1 MRIVVVGGVAA
12 GMSAAS
18 QAKRRVKEA
27 EVIALEK
34 TGDVSYGSCG
44 MPYNLMRADNPMD
57 ELVVLTADNFRNKRS
72 IDVRLF
78 QEAKKINREKK
89 EVEVWDN
96 KENKAYNIS
105 YDKLV
110 IATGARAI
118 NLSLQKQVKGVFM
131 LRTLEDGKRLK
142 NFIKERKPKKA
153 FLVGAGRIALEIV
166 HALHELGINTV
177 LVKKRPGRILPQ
189 FEEEISEKVEA
200 KLEEKGIKFISGVEI
215 KGFMEKDGF
224 LKKVVTTEGE
234 FDADLSIISI
244 GVNPNA
250 EIAKEAGIN
259 IGKTKAIEV
268 DRYLRTSDKD
278 IFACGDCCEHYHR
291 LLKKPVF
298 SPSGTVANKQG
309 RIAGANA
316 IGANIIYPGVVGT
329 SVFRLCDLT
338 VARTGLLREEIK
350 EDFVKTIILSQTR
363 GHAYPGSSP
372 IKIVL
377 FSEKGTGRLLGAQMI
392 GKEYVWGRIN
402 VVAAG
407 LYKDFT
413 VDDLSSLDMA
423 YSPPFSPVWDPL
435 LIAANRAKKFI

>member
-1 MRIVVVGGVAA
+1 MRVVVIGGVAA

-18 QAKRRVKEA
+18 QAKRRMKEA
-27 EVIALEK
+27 EVIVLEK

-44 MPYNLMRADNPMD
+44 MPYNLMRLDNPMD
-57 ELVVLTADNFRNKRS
+57 ELVVLTADDFRNKRG

-78 QEAKKINREKK
+78 QEARRIDREKK
-89 EVEVWDN
+89 EVEVWDSR
-96 KENKAYNIS
+96 ENRIYNIG

-118 NLSLQKQVKGVFM
+118 NLPMEKQINGVFT

-153 FLVGAGRIALEIV
+153 FLIGAGRIALEIV
-166 HALHELGINTV
+166 HALHELEMSIV
-177 LVKKRPGRILPQ
+177 MVKKRPGRILPQ

-200 KLEEKGIKFISGVEI
+200 KLREKGINFISGVEI

-224 LKKVVTTEGE
+224 LKKVVTSEGE
-234 FDADLSIISI
+234 FEAELSVISI
-244 GVNPNA
+244 GVQPNIEVA
-250 EIAKEAGIN
+250 EKAGIK
-259 IGKTKAIEV
+259 IGETGAIEV
-268 DRYLRTSDKD
+268 DRYLRTSDRD

-329 SVFRLCDLT
+329 SIFSFFDLT
-338 VARTGLLREEIK
+338 VARTGLVKEEIK
-350 EDFVKTIILSQTR
+350 EDFVKTVILSQTR

-377 FSEKGTGRLLGAQMI
+377 FSERGTGRLLGAQMI

-402 VVAAG
+402 VVAAC

-435 LIAANRAKKFI
+435 LIAANRAKKSI

>member
-1 MRIVVVGGVAA
+1 MRVVVIGGVAA

-18 QAKRRVKEA
+18 QAKRRMKEA
-27 EVIALEK
+27 EVIVLEK

-44 MPYNLMRADNPMD
+44 MPYNLMRLDNPMD
-57 ELVVLTADNFRNKRS
+57 ELVVLTADDFRNKRS

-78 QEAKKINREKK
+78 QEARRIDREKK
-89 EVEVWDN
+89 EVEVWDSR
-96 KENKAYNIS
+96 ENRIYNIG

-118 NLSLQKQVKGVFM
+118 NLPMEKRIKGVFT

-153 FLVGAGRIALEIV
+153 FFIGAGRIALEIV
-166 HALHELGINTV
+166 HALHELGMSV
-177 LVKKRPGRILPQ
+177 VMVKKRPGRILPQ

-200 KLEEKGIKFISGVEI
+200 KLREKGINFISGVEI

-224 LKKVVTTEGE
+224 LKKVVTSEGE
-234 FDADLSIISI
+234 FEAELSVISI
-244 GVNPNA
+244 GVQPNIEVA
-250 EIAKEAGIN
+250 EKAGIK
-259 IGKTKAIEV
+259 IGETGAIEV
-268 DRYLRTSDKD
+268 DRYLRTSDRD

-329 SVFRLCDLT
+329 SIFSFFDLT
-338 VARTGLLREEIK
+338 VARTGLVKEEIK
-350 EDFVKTIILSQTR
+350 EDFVKTVILSQTR

-377 FSEKGTGRLLGAQMI
+377 FSERGTGRLLGAQMI

-402 VVAAG
+402 VVAAC

-435 LIAANRAKKFI
+435 LIAANRAKKSI

>member
-1 MRIVVVGGVAA
+1 MRVVVIGGVAA

-18 QAKRRVKEA
+18 QAKRRMKEA
-27 EVIALEK
+27 EVIVLEK

-44 MPYNLMRADNPMD
+44 MPYNLMRLDNPMD
-57 ELVVLTADNFRNKRS
+57 ELVVLTADDFRNKRG

-78 QEAKKINREKK
+78 QEARRIDREKK
-89 EVEVWDN
+89 EVEVWDSR
-96 KENKAYNIS
+96 ENRIYNIG

-118 NLSLQKQVKGVFM
+118 NLPMEKQIKGVFT

-153 FLVGAGRIALEIV
+153 FFIGAGRIALEIV
-166 HALHELGINTV
+166 HALHELGMSV
-177 LVKKRPGRILPQ
+177 VMVKKRPGRILPQ

-200 KLEEKGIKFISGVEI
+200 KLREKGINFISGVEI

-224 LKKVVTTEGE
+224 LKKVVTSEGE
-234 FDADLSIISI
+234 FEAELSVISI
-244 GVNPNA
+244 GVQPNIEVA
-250 EIAKEAGIN
+250 EKAGIK
-259 IGKTKAIEV
+259 IGETGAIEV
-268 DRYLRTSDKD
+268 DRYLRTSDRD

-329 SVFRLCDLT
+329 SIFSFFDLT
-338 VARTGLLREEIK
+338 VARTGLVKEEIK
-350 EDFVKTIILSQTR
+350 EDFVKTVILSQTR

-377 FSEKGTGRLLGAQMI
+377 FTERGTGRLLGAQMI

-402 VVAAG
+402 VVAAC

-435 LIAANRAKKFI
+435 LIAANRAKKSI

>member
-1 MRIVVVGGVAA
+1 MRVVVVGGVAA

-18 QAKRRVKEA
+18 QAKRRMKEA
-27 EVIALEK
+27 EVIVLEK

-44 MPYNLMRADNPMD
+44 MPYNLMRPGNPMD
-57 ELVVLTADNFRNKRS
+57 ELVVLTADDFRNKRG

-78 QEAKKINREKK
+78 QEARRIDREKK
-89 EVEVWDN
+89 EVEVWDSR
-96 KENKAYNIS
+96 ENRIYNIG

-118 NLSLQKQVKGVFM
+118 NLPMEKQINGVFT

-153 FLVGAGRIALEIV
+153 FLIGAGRIALEIV
-166 HALHELGINTV
+166 HALHELEMSIV
-177 LVKKRPGRILPQ
+177 MVKKRPGRILPQ

-200 KLEEKGIKFISGVEI
+200 KLREKGINFISGVEI

-224 LKKVVTTEGE
+224 LKKVVTSEGE
-234 FDADLSIISI
+234 FEAELSIISI
-244 GVNPNA
+244 GVQPNIEVA
-250 EIAKEAGIN
+250 EEAGIK
-259 IGKTKAIEV
+259 IGETGAIEV
-268 DRYLRTSDKD
+268 DRYLRTSDND

-329 SVFRLCDLT
+329 SIFSFFDLT
-338 VARTGLLREEIK
+338 VARTGLVKEEIK
-350 EDFVKTIILSQTR
+350 EDFVKTVILSQTR

-377 FSEKGTGRLLGAQMI
+377 FTERGTGRLLGAQII

-402 VVAAG
+402 VVAAC

-435 LIAANRAKKFI
+435 LIVANRAKKSI

>member
-1 MRIVVVGGVAA
+1 MRVVVIGGVAA

-18 QAKRRVKEA
+18 QAKRRMKEA
-27 EVIALEK
+27 EVIVLEK

-44 MPYNLMRADNPMD
+44 MPYNLMRLDNPMD
-57 ELVVLTADNFRNKRS
+57 ELVVLTADDFRNKRG

-78 QEAKKINREKK
+78 QEARRIDREKK
-89 EVEVWDN
+89 EVEVWDSR
-96 KENKAYNIS
+96 ENRIYNIG

-118 NLSLQKQVKGVFM
+118 NLPMEKQIKGVFT

-153 FLVGAGRIALEIV
+153 FFIGAGRIALEIV
-166 HALHELGINTV
+166 HALHELGMSV
-177 LVKKRPGRILPQ
+177 VMVKKRPGRILPQ

-200 KLEEKGIKFISGVEI
+200 KLREKGINFISGVEI

-224 LKKVVTTEGE
+224 LKKVVTSEGE
-234 FDADLSIISI
+234 FEAELSVISI
-244 GVNPNA
+244 GVQPNIEVA
-250 EIAKEAGIN
+250 EKAGIK
-259 IGKTKAIEV
+259 IGETGAIEV
-268 DRYLRTSDKD
+268 DRYLRTSDRD

-329 SVFRLCDLT
+329 SIFSFFDLT
-338 VARTGLLREEIK
+338 VARTGLVKEEIK
-350 EDFVKTIILSQTR
+350 EDFVKTVILSQTR

-377 FSEKGTGRLLGAQMI
+377 FSERGTGRLLGAQMI

-402 VVAAG
+402 VVAAC

-435 LIAANRAKKFI
+435 LIAANRAKKSI

>member
-1 MRIVVVGGVAA
+1 MRVVVVGGVAA

-18 QAKRRVKEA
+18 QAKRRMKEA
-27 EVIALEK
+27 EVIVLEK

-44 MPYNLMRADNPMD
+44 MPYNLMRPGNPMD
-57 ELVVLTADNFRNKRS
+57 ELVVLTADDFRNKRG

-78 QEAKKINREKK
+78 QEARRIDREKK
-89 EVEVWDN
+89 EVEVWDSR
-96 KENKAYNIS
+96 ENRIYNIG

-118 NLSLQKQVKGVFM
+118 NLPMEKQINGVFT

-153 FLVGAGRIALEIV
+153 FLIGAGRIALEIV
-166 HALHELGINTV
+166 HALHELEMSIV
-177 LVKKRPGRILPQ
+177 MVKKRLGRILPQ

-200 KLEEKGIKFISGVEI
+200 KLREKGIEFISGVEI

-234 FDADLSIISI
+234 FEAELSIISI
-244 GVNPNA
+244 GVQPNIEVA
-250 EIAKEAGIN
+250 EEAGIK
-259 IGKTKAIEV
+259 IGETGAIEV
-268 DRYLRTSDKD
+268 DRYLRTSDND

-329 SVFRLCDLT
+329 SIFSFFDLT
-338 VARTGLLREEIK
+338 VARTGLVKEEIK
-350 EDFVKTIILSQTR
+350 EDFVKTVILSQTR

-377 FSEKGTGRLLGAQMI
+377 FTERGTGRLLGAQII

-402 VVAAG
+402 VVAAC

-435 LIAANRAKKFI
+435 LIAANRAKKSI